1 MALQF
6 ISPSMRAAGTDLTI
20 SVSPLGLIELSDEEF
35 EVHGP
40 RLTRYSNAAAFYLGH
55 HWAYRRVPGE
65 PQVTANYVAAFS
77 DYLVNFTFGK
87 SVMFQVD
94 PMFTHITP
102 ALLERIWNQDNRKD
116 DLLWGMGNL
125 GSVYGDV
132 FVKIAYEPAWV
143 NDATGELEPGR
154 VRILPINPSFCY
166 PEWHPHDKDRMIRFK
181 LKYRFWS
188 TSPEGT
194 RMVNTYVEILTDQY
208 IEEYVNDELI
218 DRRPNPLGFIPV
230 VHIANKPVAASPWGL
245 SDVQD
250 IIPLNRTFNE
260 LATDIL
266 DIINYH
272 VAPIT
277 IITGAKAMNLEMGA
291 NKVWALP
298 QKDARVENLTGGAD
312 GLAPALEFMNMLK
325 LWMHELTGVPQNA
338 MGAEQQISN
347 TSGVALAIQYF
358 PTMLKYGLK
367 KIQYGNGIRRISQM
381 ALKTLLFFEPDQAVY
396 NPMTDGIMRD
406 NQPPAIDMWD
416 SKVYEIEVMFPP
428 PLPQDQLVVLN
439 EIQAELALGIESKA
453 GALRKLGEQFP
464 DEKLQELFMEQMDDT
479 KMAAAQRIL
488 STQIDAMIIALTGI
502 IPVDGGT
509 PVPGNETTNTETR
522 KPDGT
527 KTTQTKTTEAS
538 VGSASPMQPLPGL
551 GDIQQAVNGSQANLM
566 ADLVTQAFGTKLPQR
581 RIVSANQEGPG
592 LSGIS

>member
-1 MALQF
+1 
-6 ISPSMRAAGTDLTI
+6 MRAAGTDLTI

-55 HWAYRRVPGE
+55 HWAYRRPPGE
-65 PQVTANYVAAFS
+65 PQITANYVAAFS
-77 DYLVNFTFGK
+77 DYMTNFTFSK

-102 ALLERIWNQDNRKD
+102 ALLERIWNQDNRKNE
-116 DLLWGMGNL
+116 LLWGMGNI

-132 FVKIAYEPAWV
+132 FVKVAYEPAWE
-143 NDATGELEPGR
+143 NTATGELEPGR

-194 RMVNTYVEILTDQY
+194 RMVNTYVEILTDNY
-208 IEEYVNDELI
+208 IEEYINDELI

-277 IITGAKAMNLEMGA
+277 IITGAKASNLEMGA

-298 QKDARVENLTGGAD
+298 QKDARVENLTGGAE
-312 GLAPALEFMNMLK
+312 GLAPAIEFMQMLK
-325 LWMHELTGVPQNA
+325 LWMHELMGVPQNA

-367 KIQYGNGIRRISQM
+367 KTQYGDGIRKISQM
-381 ALKTLLFFEPDQAVY
+381 ALKTLLFFEPEMAVFD
-396 NPMTDGIMRD
+396 PETDGILVD
-406 NQPPAIDMWD
+406 GLNQPLVIDLFD
-416 SKVYEIEVMFPP
+416 PKVYDIEVMFPP

-439 EIQAELALGIESKA
+439 EIMTELQLGLESKE

-464 DEKLQELFMEQMDDT
+464 DEKLQELFREQLNDT
-479 KMAAAQRIL
+479 KMAGAQRIL
-488 STQIDAMIIALTGI
+488 DTQINAAIMMLTGI
-502 IPVDGGT
+502 IPDGAGT
-509 PVPGNETTNTETR
+509 PVPSAESTTTKTH

-527 KTTQTKTTEAS
+527 TQTQTKETTPG
-538 VGSASPMQPLPGL
+538 VQGPSPLTPLPGV
-551 GDIQQAVNGSQANLM
+551 GDIAQAVNGSQANLM
-566 ADLVTQAFGTKLPQR
+566 SDLVTQAFGTKLPQR
-581 RIVSANQEGPG
+581 RQVSANENSPG
-592 LSGIS
+592 LDSI